1 MKFFPFFTNIL
12 DHCHWLIILLLLG
25 VNPHQLTRNRLKSLL
40 HVLAGFGTDFKMDDS
55 ALLAKSAYFLRVDFS
70 FVSHIAFVAEDD
82 EADVGNSIFFDLDG
96 KGGTSFSQ

>member
-1 MKFFPFFTNIL
+1 
-12 DHCHWLIILLLLG
+12 
-25 VNPHQLTRNRLKSLL
+25 
-40 HVLAGFGTDFKMDDS
+40 MDDS